1 MMQFEDYL
9 HEEIVKVVKKDQ
21 QRAYSLIS
29 EAERKLSSLNERIE
43 KIGVRD
49 DNANDY
55 VEQCYDILLFLIR
68 AKLFI
73 EGYSCSGQGAH
84 EAEISYMIKLGFDE
98 KEIKF
103 TDKLRYFRNGI
114 LYYGKLLDDELL
126 KMKEL
131 ADREG
136 LVSALIKDAGK
147 TQLDPGTITC
157 LGIGP
162 DKEEKINR

>member
-29 EAERKLSSLNERIE
+29 EAERKLSSLNERIK

-68 AKLFI
+68 DKLFI
-73 EGYSCSGQGAH
+73 EGYSCTGQGAH

-114 LYYGKLLDDELL
+114 LYYGKLLDREYAEKVITFTKKNYL
-126 KMKEL
+126 KLKRIVK
-131 ADREG
+131 RE
-136 LVSALIKDAGK
+136 K
-147 TQLDPGTITC
+147 
-157 LGIGP
+157 
-162 DKEEKINR
+162 NY

>member
-29 EAERKLSSLNERIE
+29 EAERKLSSLNERIK

-114 LYYGKLLDDELL
+114 LYYGKLLDLEYAEKVITFTKKNYL
-126 KMKEL
+126 KLKRMAK
-131 ADREG
+131 
-136 LVSALIKDAGK
+136 
-147 TQLDPGTITC
+147 
-157 LGIGP
+157 
-162 DKEEKINR
+162 